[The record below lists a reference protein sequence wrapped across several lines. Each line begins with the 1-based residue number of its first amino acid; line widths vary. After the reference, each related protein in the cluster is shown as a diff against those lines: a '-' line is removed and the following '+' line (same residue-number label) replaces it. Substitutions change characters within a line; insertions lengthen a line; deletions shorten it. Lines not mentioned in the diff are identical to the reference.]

1 MSIAVIPDHRG
12 QHVAA
17 AGDRVKAMLVPL
29 ADVCRYREQRGDD
42 VANFDV
48 RPRSTA
54 ALAFT
59 ISIAPGGIN
68 LQCSA
73 FSINELPLDKVE
85 VAIEIV
91 AAILSGRIRQVRQ
104 LKSNGGARAMKTY
117 VFNAGGHLVFKS
129 RKSRGIAL
137 FTGRAVRSERVRFTG
152 YRGS

>member
-12 QHVAA
+12 QHVAF
-17 AGDRVKAMLVPL
+17 AGDRIKAMLVPL

-42 VANFDV
+42 VAIFDV
-48 RPRSTA
+48 RPRNTA

-68 LQCSA
+68 LESSA
-73 FSINELPLDKVE
+73 FSIKELPLDKAE

-91 AAILSGRIRQVRQ
+91 AAILFGRIRQVRQ

-117 VFNAGGHLVFKS
+117 VFNTDGQLVFKN
-129 RKSRGIAL
+129 RKSSGISILA
-137 FTGRAVRSERVRFTG
+137 GRAVRSERVKFAG

>member
-12 QHVAA
+12 QHVSF
-17 AGDRVKAMLVPL
+17 AGDRIKVMLVPL

-42 VANFDV
+42 VAIFDV
-48 RPRSTA
+48 RPRRTS

-68 LQCSA
+68 LESSA
-73 FSINELPLDKVE
+73 FSIKELPLDKAG

-104 LKSNGGARAMKTY
+104 LKGNGEARAMKTY
-117 VFNAGGHLVFKS
+117 VFNTGGQLVFKS
-129 RKSRGIAL
+129 RKSSVISVFG
-137 FTGRAVRSERVRFTG
+137 GRAVRSERVRFTE
-152 YRGS
+152 YRVL